1 MPKLLI
7 LGGGYGGL
15 AVAQR
20 LDAVSRGR
28 SNWEMTLVDQRDFHL
43 LQVRVHEVAA
53 NTVPVEKVSI
63 PFAELLDG
71 RKIRFVQAQIAKI
84 LPKEKKVETGAV
96 IFKYDRLV

>member
-28 SNWEMTLVDQRDFHL
+28 SSWEITLVDQRDFHL

-53 NTVPVEKVSI
+53 NTIPVEKVTI
-63 PFAELLDG
+63 PFTELLVG
-71 RKIRFVQAQIAKI
+71 RKINFVQGQIEKI
-84 LPKEKKVETGAV
+84 LPGEKKVQTSVGAL
-96 IFKYDRLV
+96 D